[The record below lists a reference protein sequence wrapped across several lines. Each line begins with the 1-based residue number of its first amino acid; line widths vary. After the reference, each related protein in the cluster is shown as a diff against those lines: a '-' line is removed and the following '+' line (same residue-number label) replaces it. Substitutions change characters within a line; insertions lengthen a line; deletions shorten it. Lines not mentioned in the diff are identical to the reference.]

1 MKKLLL
7 TLIIILLCSVAYV
20 SLANGIE
27 IGDFKI
33 LSIAQIDQSS
43 KDLTSKI
50 EEVTTLMDTSYTKKI
65 SELNSASDKMETAK
79 KAYLSATNFST
90 DEQILQAMQE
100 ESYSIEFLW
109 ARVGNHATK
118 EGVNLK
124 LEIVAA
130 STGTSGVNDLK
141 FTVDGSY
148 IGITNFIYAI
158 ENDTDLNFRI
168 QNFKLLPYQGTEVL
182 QGTFTVKNIV
192 IQGNNSNKAVTSS
205 TNAATNTVTNTV
217 TNTTT
222 NAPANTTAQNT
233 VQTNNTVQ

>member
-20 SLANGIE
+20 SLANGIV

-43 KDLTSKI
+43 KDLTAKI
-50 EEVTTLMDTSYTKKI
+50 EEVSTLTDTNFPKKL
-65 SELNSASDKMETAK
+65 SELNSASDKMETSK

-90 DEQILQAMQE
+90 DEQIIQAMQE

-109 ARVGNHATK
+109 AKVGNHATK

-124 LEIVAA
+124 LEIVAS
-130 STGTSGVNDLK
+130 STGTTGVNDLK

-168 QNFKLLPYQGTEVL
+168 HNFKLLPYQGSEVL
-182 QGTFTVKNIV
+182 QGTFTVKNVV
-192 IQGNNSNKAVTSS
+192 IQGNSSNKSVTSN
-205 TNAATNTVTNTV
+205 TNKS
-217 TNTTT
+217 TNTTNTT
-222 NAPANTTAQNT
+222 NTTADTNNTTAQNT
-233 VQTNNTVQ
+233 VQANNTVQ